1 MAAGTCVNPQ
11 RTEEKT
17 AFHIG
22 NMAYRAML
30 EEVYTSPK
38 PGLVDLYSSG
48 SHKDMN
54 VVSFE
59 RSAAAL
65 EPFFAAMALE
75 GLKFSDTPRLLFD
88 RIRRMGLSAEA
99 VMYKATD
106 GVNTHKGLIFHMG
119 IISGAAGA
127 CIGTYGA
134 VTLKRL
140 MEMEQAMVRE
150 TLIKEVKEMREFTSN
165 GEKNLHQYGT
175 AGARGEAIS
184 GYSSVCRIA
193 LPTMEKGLREGRDWN
208 RIKLETL
215 FMLMSR
221 VEDSNILAR
230 HNPTVLMEVQNT
242 ARDFLRAGGAY
253 TNKCMLTLKRLDEDF
268 IKKNISAGGCAD
280 LLALAIFMAELVKGP
295 GKERSLWNSGS
306 WRAGR

>member
-1 MAAGTCVNPQ
+1 MAAVSCVNPQ

-38 PGLVDLYSSG
+38 PGLVDLYSPG
-48 SHKDMN
+48 AHKDMN
-54 VVSFE
+54 VASFE

-65 EPFFAAMALE
+65 EPYFAAMALE
-75 GLKFSDTPRLLFD
+75 GLKFPGTPRLLFD
-88 RIRRMGLSAEA
+88 RIRRIGLSAEA
-99 VMYKATD
+99 AMYKATD

-119 IISGAAGA
+119 ILSAAAGA

-134 VTLKRL
+134 MAPERL
-140 MEMEQAMVRE
+140 MEMEQAMVRD

-165 GEKNLHQYGT
+165 GGKNLNQYGT

-184 GYSSVCRIA
+184 GYSSVRRIA
-193 LPTMEKGLREGRDWN
+193 LPAMEKGLREGRDWN

-242 ARDFLRAGGAY
+242 AMDFLRAGGAY
-253 TNKCMLTLKRLDEDF
+253 TNKSMLTLKRLDEDF

-280 LLALAIFMAELVKGP
+280 LLALAIFMTELVNGP
-295 GKERSLWNSGS
+295 WKERSLWNSGS

>member
-1 MAAGTCVNPQ
+1 MAAVSCMNPQ
-11 RTEEKT
+11 RTVEKT

-22 NMAYRAML
+22 SMACRAML

-38 PGLVDLYSSG
+38 PGLVDLYSAG
-48 SHKDMN
+48 AHKDMN
-54 VVSFE
+54 VASFE

-65 EPFFAAMALE
+65 EPYFAAMALE
-75 GLKFSDTPRLLFD
+75 GLRFSDAPKLLFD
-88 RIRRMGLSAEA
+88 RIRRIGLSAEQA
-99 VMYKATD
+99 MYRATA

-119 IISGAAGA
+119 ILSAAAGA
-127 CIGTYGA
+127 CMKAYGA
-134 VTLKRL
+134 VTPRWL

-150 TLIKEVKEMREFTSN
+150 TLIKEVEEMQEFTSN

-175 AGARGEAIS
+175 AGARGEAIN
-184 GYSSVCRIA
+184 GYASVRRVA
-193 LPTMEKGLREGRDWN
+193 LPTMEKGLREGQDWN

-215 FMLMSR
+215 FVLMSR

-230 HNPTVLMEVQNT
+230 HNPTVLMEVQNI

-253 TNKCMLTLKRLDEDF
+253 TNKSMLTLKQMDEDF

-280 LLALAIFMAELVKGP
+280 LLALAIFIAELVKGP
-295 GKERSLWNSGS
+295 GKGRTLWNSGS
-306 WRAGR
+306 WREGR

>member
-48 SHKDMN
+48 AHKDMN

-75 GLKFSDTPRLLFD
+75 GLKFS
-88 RIRRMGLSAEA
+88 EA
-99 VMYKATD
+99 VMYKATG